1 MSLETADPMSTELT
15 KDRWVRVS
23 QALSALL
30 AGLVLLQ
37 SVLAGQFLYTSTG
50 MRSAHRMVG
59 EGLGVIG
66 AALVAAAGMAWRG
79 DRSRGRLLATAVWML
94 IVLVV
99 QTGLGFV
106 GRDTPDAAALHVPLG
121 VAAFGLA
128 GYAFV
133 LSRSTS
139 AVARSTA
146 GHPSAT

>member
-1 MSLETADPMSTELT
+1 MSLKTADRVPTELAR
-15 KDRWVRVS
+15 DPWVRVS
-23 QALSALL
+23 EVLSALL

-37 SVLAGQFLYTSTG
+37 SALAGQFLYTSTG
-50 MRSAHRMVG
+50 TRAAHRVIG
-59 EGLGVIG
+59 EGLGLIG
-66 AALVAAAGMAWRG
+66 VALVAAAGMAWRD

-99 QTGLGFV
+99 QTGLGFL

-121 VAAFGLA
+121 VAAFGVA

-133 LSRSTS
+133 LSRSMS

-146 GHPSAT
+146 GHPSAR